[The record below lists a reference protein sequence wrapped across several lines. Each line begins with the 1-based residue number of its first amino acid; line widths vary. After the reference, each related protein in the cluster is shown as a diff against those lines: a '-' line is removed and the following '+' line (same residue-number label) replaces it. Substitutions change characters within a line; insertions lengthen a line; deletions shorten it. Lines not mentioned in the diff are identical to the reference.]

1 MTGSRHRRR
10 RACPTGITMCITSI
24 MFSARAGRGLNSE
37 PEAQAPII
45 IGSPGPRAGRG
56 EPEPANELESLGRHG
71 TTDEEYNLTCSHYN
85 VFIGGW
91 SASDAYVT

>member
-1 MTGSRHRRR
+1 
-10 RACPTGITMCITSI
+10 
-24 MFSARAGRGLNSE
+24 MFSARAGRGLDSE

-45 IGSPGPRAGRG
+45 IGLGWHEHGPASHG
-56 EPEPANELESLGRHG
+56 ELESLGRHG
-71 TTDEEYNLTCSHYN
+71 TTDEEYNLTCNHYT